1 MKTLLKTAGLCL
13 TLISSCLGLWAAQP
27 KPAPP
32 GPVPTPIINAKKVFI
47 ANAGGDEPW
56 DSEAQF
62 SGGPERAY
70 DEFYAAMKNWGR
82 YELVHAPGDAD
93 LWFEIAFATPA
104 LAGTAART
112 SDSLAGRPYDAQFRV
127 TIRDPKTN
135 AVLWAFTE
143 HVQWAVL
150 EGNRDKNFS
159 EAGARIVSD
168 VQGLAARSAAGGSA
182 AQP

>member
-1 MKTLLKTAGLCL
+1 MKTLLNSACVGLTIITCCWGTWAG
-13 TLISSCLGLWAAQP
+13 QP
-27 KPAPP
+27 KPAPS
-32 GPVPTPIINAKKVFI
+32 GPVPNPIVNAKKVFI

-62 SGGPERAY
+62 TGGPERAY
-70 DEFYAAMKNWGR
+70 DEFYAAMKSWGH
-82 YELVHAPGDAD
+82 YELVNTPGDAD
-93 LWFEIAFATPA
+93 LWFEIAFRTPA

-112 SDSLAGRPYDAQFRV
+112 SDSLAGRPYDPQFRL

-150 EGNRDKNFS
+150 QGNRDKNFS
-159 EAGARIVSD
+159 EGSARIVAD
-168 VQGLAARSAAGGSA
+168 VQGLAARSAAGSSA
-182 AQP
+182 VQP

>member
-1 MKTLLKTAGLCL
+1 MKTVLNSACLCL
-13 TLISSCLGLWAAQP
+13 TVITFCSATWAGQP

-32 GPVPTPIINAKKVFI
+32 GPVPTPIIKAKKVFI

-70 DEFYAAMKNWGR
+70 DEFYAAMKDWGR
-82 YELVHAPGDAD
+82 YELVNAPGDAD
-93 LWFEIAFATPA
+93 LWFEIAFRAPA
-104 LAGTAART
+104 LAGSAART
-112 SDSLAGRPYDAQFRV
+112 SDSLAGRPYDAQFHL

-150 EGNRDKNFS
+150 EGNRDKNFNGG
-159 EAGARIVSD
+159 GARIVSD
-168 VQGLAARSAAGGSA
+168 VEGLAARSAAGASA
-182 AQP
+182 VQP